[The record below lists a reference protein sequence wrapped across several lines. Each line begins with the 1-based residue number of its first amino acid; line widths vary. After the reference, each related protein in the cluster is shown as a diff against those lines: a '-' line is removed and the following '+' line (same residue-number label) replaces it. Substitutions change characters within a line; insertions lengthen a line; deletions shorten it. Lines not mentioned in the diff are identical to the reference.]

1 MFPGKKGAI
10 ALTIRSFDTIRSLDR
25 STHPSEHYDIPQ
37 SSENRDQEIAPT
49 VFPATLRTLQF
60 TVHLIQSR
68 RAVAPIRL
76 RKAPWSR
83 DSHGCSQSVHV
94 LLG

>member
-49 VFPATLRTLQF
+49 VVPATLRT
-60 TVHLIQSR
+60 VDKSR
-68 RAVAPIRL
+68 SA
-76 RKAPWSR
+76 
-83 DSHGCSQSVHV
+83 
-94 LLG
+94 